1 MMKSYREWANENLS
15 VFTGIKPKYIPKK
28 TMSEF
33 KYGDMVEV
41 RDYVTDK
48 WEGPAFYLGSVPL
61 PNGIVRHHTMGFGQ
75 DESNFNESTVIW
87 YHVRK
92 VEPAPAPHPTI
103 EERLERI
110 EAAIAKL
117 QKP

>member
-1 MMKSYREWANENLS
+1 MMKSYREWANENIS
-15 VFTGIKPKYIPKK
+15 VFTGIKPKYI
-28 TMSEF
+28 
-33 KYGDMVEV
+33 
-41 RDYVTDK
+41 
-48 WEGPAFYLGSVPL
+48 
-61 PNGIVRHHTMGFGQ
+61 
-75 DESNFNESTVIW
+75 
-87 YHVRK
+87 RK